1 MNPAHRALLVDD
13 HPCIRHA
20 LREYLERTSDI
31 EAAGEVQRGRDLPSA
46 LRKTKPDL
54 VILDLELERGFV
66 PEDAIAQ
73 IRALTPNAKIAV
85 YSGHGE
91 LPLIERM
98 TDLQVEGYIL
108 KTEKMAI
115 VVHALETILAGER
128 WISPA
133 IALLLAD
140 AHAAA
145 ALTPTE
151 RTILQRLA
159 DGQNV
164 RQIATQLHRSD
175 RSVRGYLSSAVAKM
189 KAKSREQAIADAVR
203 EGHIV

>member
-1 MNPAHRALLVDD
+1 MNRVHSVLLVDD
-13 HPCIRHA
+13 HPGIRHA
-20 LREYLERTSDI
+20 LRDYLARI
-31 EAAGEVQRGRDLPSA
+31 EGIEVAGEVGRGRDLSSA
-46 LRKTKPDL
+46 LRKARPDL
-54 VILDLELERGFV
+54 VVLDLELERGFA
-66 PEDAIAQ
+66 PEKAVSQ
-73 IRALTPNAKIAV
+73 IRSITPDAKIVV

-91 LPLIERM
+91 LPFIERM
-98 TDLQVEGYIL
+98 TDLRVEGYIL
-108 KTEKMAI
+108 KTEKMEI

-145 ALTPTE
+145 SLTPTE

-159 DGQNV
+159 DGQSV
-164 RQIATQLHRSD
+164 SQIATELHRSD
-175 RSVRGYLSSAVAKM
+175 RSVRGYVSSAVAKM

-203 EGHIV
+203 KGHIV